1 MEACEE
7 TLAEMESTLGTFQ
20 RDLGRISSDIREL
33 QRASEILRVQSANR
47 ASAERAL
54 GDAIESLA
62 LEPGLIHA
70 VFRAAVGSDEFMS
83 SLYVLG
89 NKLVA
94 VREMKARKASLAVNE
109 VAPELEKL
117 RVKAVDRT
125 WAFLYLSLIH
135 I

>member
-1 MEACEE
+1 MELGKTVEACEE

-62 LEPGLIHA
+62 LEPVSYTHLTLPTI
-70 VFRAAVGSDEFMS
+70 
-83 SLYVLG
+83 L
-89 NKLVA
+89 LV
-94 VREMKARKASLAVNE
+94 
-109 VAPELEKL
+109 
-117 RVKAVDRT
+117 
-125 WAFLYLSLIH
+125 
-135 I
+135 